1 MTTTE
6 PLFGRPLTGD
16 IIGSNSI
23 GKLRHRVAH
32 FVVHGL
38 RYLENIKKNSDL
50 FFSHGRLI

>member
-50 FFSHGRLI
+50 FFSYGRLI

>member
-16 IIGSNSI
+16 IIGLNSI
-23 GKLRHRVAH
+23 GKLRHRVAY
-32 FVVHGL
+32 FVVQGL